1 MNYIDKSHFRRA
13 LIWYKIHHWCYSKWP
28 CYSPQKILF
37 PTRCLLVLA
46 IVSTTWDFCCYLSTD
61 WKNWCILFCILSL
74 CFIQDVKV
82 LLRTHIKFNTSIN
95 PSSTSDSTLHRKLA
109 ERRSIIHLLL
119 LLLLICVSIC
129 TSIFGDFTD
138 VNYLMTSM
146 PGDADLKQCNRS
158 RYLFSLAKVACDR

>member
-1 MNYIDKSHFRRA
+1 MLFEMTVLLSSKNIISNPVLVGTCNCKHYLRFLLLSVNRLKELVYTI
-13 LIWYKIHHWCYSKWP
+13 LYSERQ
-28 CYSPQKILF
+28 QKMTL
-37 PTRCLLVLA
+37 
-46 IVSTTWDFCCYLSTD
+46 
-61 WKNWCILFCILSL
+61 LSL

-82 LLRTHIKFNTSIN
+82 LLRTHIKCNTSIN